1 MIILIIIGGI
11 AIFTAL
17 DGLNNKMEDITVE
30 ELKERIDK
38 QEEFAF
44 IDVRE
49 EWEYEEDNLGALNI
63 PLGTLPHQLSE
74 IDQYKNEELIIHCRS
89 GARSGNAKKFLET
102 KGYTKVRNVLGGIIA
117 YRALED

>member
-1 MIILIIIGGI
+1 
-11 AIFTAL
+11 
-17 DGLNNKMEDITVE
+17 MEDITVE

-74 IDQYKNEELIIHCRS
+74 IDQYKNEELVIHCRS